1 MLHCG
6 MLRYASRHV
15 MSPFRSTSA
24 IIFLLSFHFPI
35 SSTTRAY
42 CIYAGPLVA
51 KLHLLLPPH
60 LLVLRHLTCLD
71 VGQAVPGLHPWLE
84 RDVMEGHQTGDEDQ
98 EQDAGEEEVG
108 VPDNSTGESCAYI
121 SYLWGVSRKS
131 SSEQKGRERTCKF

>member
-1 MLHCG
+1 MPPD
-6 MLRYASRHV
+6 
-15 MSPFRSTSA
+15 MSCRRFVS
-24 IIFLLSFHFPI
+24 LSQLFCFSLFTFPI
-35 SSTTRAY
+35 FSTPPTY
-42 CIYAGPLVA
+42 CIYAEPSVA

-108 VPDNSTGESCAYI
+108 VPNNSTGESCTYI

-131 SSEQKGRERTCKF
+131 SSEQKGRERT